1 MKSKLN
7 ASVHFPGY
15 CITELIYSSSK
26 TIVYRGIREE
36 DQKPVIIKLMG
47 NEYPTFIEMAQFRHQ
62 YTITK
67 DLDVPGVI
75 KPYSLENYQ
84 NGYALVMEDFAG
96 ISLKEWKP
104 REHANRMK
112 IFLDISIQIATII
125 EGVHRH
131 RIIHKDIKP
140 ANILIQPATLE
151 IKLIDFSI
159 ASLLPKE
166 IASIASPNLLEGT
179 LAYISPEQTGRMNR
193 QIDYRTDFYSLGVTL
208 FELLTGKLP
217 FVTTDAMELIYCHI
231 AKEPASACSIDP
243 NIPVVVSDII
253 NKLMAKN
260 AEERY
265 QNAAGLKHDLEVC
278 RETLDKTGNIPYFQ
292 LGTKDVSERFLI
304 PEKLYGRESD
314 IRNLLTH
321 FSRLA
326 SLENKS
332 GVEIVLV
339 TGYSG
344 VGKTAVVHEIHKP
357 IAQKRGYFIS
367 GKYQQLKR
375 NIPFSG
381 LIEALRGLIQ
391 QLLSES
397 DTQIKS
403 WKERILL
410 ALGEEGKVITDI
422 IPELEIIIGEQP
434 PAAKLSGTAAENRF
448 NLLFQRFIQLFAI
461 KKHPLVIFLDDL
473 QWADSA
479 SLELIQSLMSQSQI
493 VSTNS
498 YSSSS
503 SQILNEMQT
512 ATANVNDECLLLI
525 GAYRDNEVSS
535 SHPLQLALKEIAKA
549 GTVINNITLEPLSQA
564 NLNRLIAETLHCE
577 EKHAI
582 SLTQMV
588 FAKTKGN
595 PFFSHNFLKA
605 LYEEKLIKFSFDI
618 GRWEFDITKIKTLS
632 LTDDVVEFMV
642 IQLQKLPRDTQEV
655 LKISACVGNTFDL
668 SILSSVYGKS
678 AIDTASSLWPSLI
691 DGLVLAQT
699 EVQSLF
705 AEEKAGKSGAR
716 ESQVA
721 KYKFVHDRVH
731 QAAYS
736 LISEKE
742 KKVIHQKIGQ
752 LLLQNT
758 PESEREEKIFDIV
771 NQLNQSLDLI
781 TEQNERDE
789 LAKMNLIAGS
799 RALAAVA
806 YVPATD
812 YLTAGINLLSADSW
826 ENNYELTLNLYENLA
841 EAAFLK
847 GEFDKMEELVDVVQQ
862 KGKVQLDK
870 IKVYEVKIKAYGAQ
884 GKALEAV
891 NLALSVLKSLGVEF
905 PEKTTQEDV
914 QREMAEI
921 TTNLAGRNIE
931 DLIDLPQIKD
941 TRILGIMKILG
952 GVTTVAYTVA
962 PELYLAIVFKQ
973 INFSLQYGNTSLSSY
988 AYSGYGVIL
997 SGVLGDI
1004 ESSYKFGKLSV
1015 SLLDKFNAKEV
1026 KAKTI
1031 LVFNAA
1037 IRHGKEHCRTTLKSL
1052 LEAYSAALETGD
1064 LELAAISIHDY
1075 CSYSYFVGRELT
1087 ELKREMANYSDAIN
1101 TLNQERV
1108 FNWNLIYQQSVFNL
1122 EGDVENNCRL
1132 VGRYYDEEKM
1142 LMSHLKTEDRTGLL
1156 FLYFNKLYLCYL
1168 FQDFPQAMEIA
1179 IKGEQYLDGGI
1190 GMFIIPLFHFYDS
1203 LARLAV
1209 YPGSEQYEQKQIL
1222 EKVQANQKKMQHWAH
1237 HAPMNFLHKF
1247 YLVEAERHRVMG
1259 EYLQAMDDY
1268 ESAISLAK
1276 EHEYIQEE
1284 ALANE
1289 LAAKL
1294 YLQLGKQ
1301 KIAQNYMTDAY
1312 YGYLRWSAL
1321 AKVDDLTKRYPE
1333 LLTTILQREILKEN
1347 STLEST
1353 SSLYSSLTT
1362 LSNQQTIISSKTS
1375 ISDSLDLA
1383 AVIKASIALSGEIQ
1397 MEQLLST
1404 LMQVVMENAGASKC
1418 ALILAEGDTLKLTVA
1433 AVSCT
1438 SGYNLPIYT
1447 FPSIPLQL
1455 STDVPVSLINY
1466 VKRTGEIC
1474 VIDNVNSVAKF
1485 AADSYIVSSSPKSI
1499 LCLPIINQG
1508 KILGVMYLENN
1519 LSYGAFTHNR
1529 VELLKLLTTQAAI
1542 SLENAILYK
1551 NLALTKE
1558 RLEEYSHT
1566 LEEKV
1571 EFRTQEINEKKRRL
1585 EHALEKLK
1593 NTQSQLIQ
1601 TEKMSSLGQ
1610 MVAGIAHEI
1619 NNPINFIHGNIN
1631 YAMNYTHDILDFLDI
1646 FHEEYPESSPRMV
1659 DKATEIDLEF
1669 ILEDL
1674 PKLLESM
1681 KVGTTR
1687 IRNIVLGLRNFSRLD
1702 EAEMKP
1708 VDIHEGIDN
1717 TLMILQHRIKA
1728 KSERPE
1734 VEIIKEYGDLPEI
1747 NCYAGQ
1753 LNQVF
1758 MNIISNAI
1766 DALEETKLNSSGQ
1779 IRICTEKTN
1788 SNTVKITIA
1797 DNGLGISNDVVSK
1810 IFDPFF
1816 TTKPV
1821 GSGTGLG
1828 LSISYQIVVDK
1839 HKGKLVCNSKLG
1851 EGTEFVIEIPIQQ

>member
-1 MKSKLN
+1 MKSLLN
-7 ASVHFPGY
+7 ISVILPGY

-26 TIVYRGIREE
+26 TLVYRGIREE

-47 NEYPTFIEMAQFRHQ
+47 NEYPTFIEIAQFRHQ

-75 KPYSLENYQ
+75 KSYSLENYQ
-84 NGYALVMEDFAG
+84 NAYALVMEDFGG
-96 ISLKEWKP
+96 ISLKEWKLQ
-104 REHANRMK
+104 ENANRMK
-112 IFLDISIQIATII
+112 TFLDISIQITKIL

-151 IKLIDFSI
+151 VKLIDFSI

-217 FVTTDAMELIYCHI
+217 FATNDATELIYCHI

-260 AEERY
+260 AEDRY

-278 RETLDKTGNIPYFQ
+278 IKTLDKTGNIPYFQ
-292 LGTKDVSERFLI
+292 LGTKDVSDRFLI
-304 PEKLYGRESD
+304 PEKLYGREFH

-321 FSRLA
+321 FSYLT
-326 SLENKS
+326 SPENKNC
-332 GVEIVLV
+332 VEMMLV

-344 VGKTAVVHEIHKP
+344 VGKTAVVNEIHKP
-357 IAQKRGYFIS
+357 IAQSRGYFIS

-381 LIEALRGLIQ
+381 LVEAFRDLIQ

-397 DTQIKS
+397 DTEIQR
-403 WKERILL
+403 WKEKILSV
-410 ALGEEGKVITDI
+410 LGEEGKVITDI

-473 QWADSA
+473 QWADAA
-479 SLELIQSLMSQSQI
+479 SLELIKLLMSQGQI
-493 VSTNS
+493 VSTNP
-498 YSSSS
+498 SSSFS
-503 SQILNEMQT
+503 ILNE
-512 ATANVNDECLLLI
+512 DCLLLI
-525 GAYRDNEVSS
+525 GAYRDNEVSN
-535 SHPLQLALKEIAKA
+535 SHPLQLTLKEVAKA
-549 GTVINNITLEPLSQA
+549 GTVINNINLEPLSQTD
-564 NLNRLIAETLHCE
+564 LNRLIAETLHCE
-577 EKHAI
+577 EKQVI

-595 PFFSHNFLKA
+595 PFFSHKFLKA
-605 LYEEKLIKFSFDI
+605 LYEEGLIKFSFDI
-618 GRWEFDITKIKTLS
+618 GKWEYDITHIKTLS

-642 IQLQKLPRDTQEV
+642 IQLGKLPRDTQEV

-668 SILSSVYGKS
+668 NILSCAYGKS
-678 AIDTASSLWPSLI
+678 AIDTASSLWPSLM
-691 DGLVLAQT
+691 DGLVLPQT
-699 EVQSLF
+699 EVRNLF
-705 AEEKAGKSGAR
+705 EEEIAGKSGFWELPA
-716 ESQVA
+716 A

-742 KKVIHQKIGQ
+742 KKVLHRKIGR

-771 NQLNQSLDLI
+771 NQFNQSLDLI
-781 TEQNERDE
+781 TEQGERDE

-806 YVPATD
+806 YVPAME
-812 YLTAGINLLSADSW
+812 YLTAGINLLPADSW
-826 ENNYELTLNLYENLA
+826 DNSYELTLNLYGNAA

-847 GEFDKMEELVDVVQQ
+847 GEFSKMEELVDVVLQ
-862 KGKVQLDK
+862 KGKIQLDK

-891 NLALSVLKSLGVEF
+891 DLALSVLKSLGVEF
-905 PEKTTQEDV
+905 PENITQEDV
-914 QREMAEI
+914 QHGMAEI
-921 TTNLAGRNIE
+921 TANLAGRNIE
-931 DLIDLPQIKD
+931 ELIDLPQMKD
-941 TRILGIMKILG
+941 TQVFGVMQILG
-952 GVTTVAYTVA
+952 GVAPIAYAVA
-962 PELYLAIVFKQ
+962 PELFLLIVFKQ

-988 AYSGYGVIL
+988 AYSCYGVIL
-997 SGVLGDI
+997 SGVVGDI
-1004 ESSYKFGKLSV
+1004 ESGYQFGKLSV
-1015 SLLDKFNAKEV
+1015 SLLDKFDAREV

-1031 LVFNAA
+1031 MAFNAG
-1037 IRHGKEHCRTTLKSL
+1037 IRHGKEHCRTILKPL
-1052 LEAYSAALETGD
+1052 LEAYSIALEIGD
-1064 LELAAISIHDY
+1064 FEFAASSVLNYCSCSYFIGKELAELEKEMV
-1075 CSYSYFVGRELT
+1075 SYS
-1087 ELKREMANYSDAIN
+1087 N
-1101 TLNQERV
+1101 TITKIKQERIL
-1108 FNWNLIYQQSVFNL
+1108 NWNNIYQQSVFNL
-1122 EGDVENNCRL
+1122 RENVENNCCL
-1132 VGRYYDEEKM
+1132 TGQYYNEEKM
-1142 LMSHLKTEDRTGLL
+1142 QMLHLEAKDRTGLIL
-1156 FLYFNKLYLCYL
+1156 FYFNKLYLCYL
-1168 FQDFPQAMEIA
+1168 FHDFPQAVEIA
-1179 IKGEQYLDGGI
+1179 IQAEQYLDAAIGI
-1190 GMFIIPLFHFYDS
+1190 FLVPLFYFYNS

-1209 YPGSEQYEQKQIL
+1209 YPDSEEYEQKHIL
-1222 EKVQANQKKMQHWAH
+1222 DKVRANQEQMKHWAH
-1237 HAPMNFLHKF
+1237 HAPMNFWHKF
-1247 YLVEAERHRVMG
+1247 YLVEAELHRVLG
-1259 EYLQAMDDY
+1259 EYLQAMDCY
-1268 ESAISLAK
+1268 ENAITLAK
-1276 EHEYIQEE
+1276 EHEYIHEE

-1289 LAAKL
+1289 LTAKF
-1294 YLQLGKQ
+1294 YLQLNKH
-1301 KIAQNYMTDAY
+1301 KIAQNYITDAY
-1312 YGYLRWSAL
+1312 YGYLRWGAL
-1321 AKVDDLTKRYPE
+1321 AKANDLTKRYPQ
-1333 LLTTILQREILKEN
+1333 LLTAILQREVIREN
-1347 STLEST
+1347 TILEST
-1353 SSLYSSLTT
+1353 IGVYPSLVT
-1362 LSNQQTIISSKTS
+1362 LSNQQTLISSKSS

-1383 AVIKASIALSGEIQ
+1383 AVIKASVALSGEIQ

-1418 ALILAEGDTLKLTVA
+1418 ALVLTEGDTLTLTLA
-1433 AVSCT
+1433 AVS
-1438 SGYNLPIYT
+1438 SNLDFAPISK
-1447 FPSIPLQL
+1447 FPSIPLE
-1455 STDVPVSLINY
+1455 SSNDVPVTLINY
-1466 VKRTGEIC
+1466 VKRTREIS
-1474 VIDNVNSVAKF
+1474 VIDDVNSVNKF
-1485 AADSYIVSSSPKSI
+1485 ANDSYIASSSPKSI
-1499 LCLPIINQG
+1499 LCIPIINQG
-1508 KILGVMYLENN
+1508 KMLGILYLENN
-1519 LSYGAFTHNR
+1519 LSSGAFTYNR

-1542 SLENAILYK
+1542 SLENAHLYR
-1551 NLALTKE
+1551 NLAKVKE
-1558 RLEEYSHT
+1558 SLEEYSHT
-1566 LEEKV
+1566 LEDKV
-1571 EFRTQEINEKKRRL
+1571 EVRTQEINDKRQK
-1585 EHALEKLK
+1585 LEKTLEELK

-1631 YAMNYTHDILDFLDI
+1631 YAIKYIQDILDLIDI
-1646 FHEEYPESSPRMV
+1646 FHEEYPEPSPKLV
-1659 DKATEIDLEF
+1659 DKATDIDLDF
-1669 ILEDL
+1669 LLEDL

-1702 EAEMKP
+1702 ESEMKP

-1734 VEIIKEYGDLPEI
+1734 IEIIKEYGDLPEI
-1747 NCYAGQ
+1747 SCYAGQ

-1758 MNIISNAI
+1758 MNILSNAI
-1766 DALEETKLNSSGQ
+1766 DAVEESLIDNQGKIS
-1779 IRICTEKTN
+1779 ICTEKTH
-1788 SNTVKITIA
+1788 SNTVKIKIA
-1797 DNGLGISNDVVSK
+1797 DNGAGISADVVRK

-1828 LSISYQIVVDK
+1828 LSISYQIIVDK
-1839 HKGKLVCNSKLG
+1839 HKGKLLCNSTPG
-1851 EGTEFVIEIPIQQ
+1851 EGTEFVIEIPMRQ